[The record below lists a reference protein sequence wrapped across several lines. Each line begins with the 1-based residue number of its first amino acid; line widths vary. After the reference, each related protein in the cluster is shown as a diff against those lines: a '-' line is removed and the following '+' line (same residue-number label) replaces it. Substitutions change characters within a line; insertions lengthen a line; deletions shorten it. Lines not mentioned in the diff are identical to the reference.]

1 MFNKTLCSGIE
12 NYMSE
17 DVYTTFC
24 SGTGGEIIDENDE
37 RYFTNPILEPMNYK
51 NNNSFLKRVY
61 SWLF

>member
-1 MFNKTLCSGIE
+1 
-12 NYMSE
+12 MSE